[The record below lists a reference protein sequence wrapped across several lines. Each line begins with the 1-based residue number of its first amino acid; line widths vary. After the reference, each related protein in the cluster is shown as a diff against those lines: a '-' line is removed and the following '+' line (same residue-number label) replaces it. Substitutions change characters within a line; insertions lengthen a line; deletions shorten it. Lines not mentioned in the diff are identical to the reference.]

1 MTRRIAVLIAS
12 LLAMAMTAAGI
23 QLLAPER
30 DTYTLTADV
39 VQAPNLFEG
48 GRVMVR
54 GVQVGEIT
62 SVVPNE
68 NSVRLTLEVDSDV
81 EVPADA
87 NLAVIPITVI
97 SDRYVQ
103 LMPAYDGSGPLMQD
117 SDHIPLART
126 SIPAELD
133 EVLAELKGL
142 LGALEPRPGERN
154 GPLARLVT
162 ALDQGLKGRSDD
174 LKGTLAGSATVL
186 SNLAG
191 SQSQIVGLVRN
202 LDQLFLALADRSTE
216 LMQVNER
223 FAVVAESLVADQ
235 ANLEGTIENL
245 ALLADE
251 TAGLLERSGDDLG
264 SSFGRLGHVLG
275 RVLEHESE
283 LQRAMRWTNVISEA
297 LGATDASGRGRFA
310 YSGRQA
316 APGTPES
323 SYNYRL
329 ETRDTIACERIERVM
344 GVVEVFTPNPTVDD
358 VMVSLLSYIPEE
370 YHEHL
375 DFLLRQLVDLCTD
388 ALPAP
393 PLSESQA
400 LRVQALV
407 DELGREEVLR
417 LVARYLVEG
426 VGL

>member
-1 MTRRIAVLIAS
+1 MTRRIVVFVSS
-12 LLAMAMTAAGI
+12 LLALVLAAASIRLAMPAA
-23 QLLAPER
+23 
-30 DTYTLTADV
+30 DTYTFTADV
-39 VQAPNLFEG
+39 AQAPNLFEG

-62 SVVPNE
+62 SVVPDE
-68 NSVRLTLEVDSDV
+68 DRVRLTLEIDREV

-87 NLAVIPITVI
+87 TLAVIPITVI

-103 LMPAYDGSGPLMQD
+103 LMPAYDGTGPLMRD
-117 SDHIPLART
+117 DGHIPLSRT

-142 LGALEPRPGERN
+142 LGALEPRPGETN

-162 ALDQGLKGRSDD
+162 ALDRGLRGRSAD
-174 LKGTLAGSATVL
+174 LAGTLKGSATVL

-191 SQSQIVGLVRN
+191 STGQITGLIRN
-202 LDQLFLALADRSTE
+202 LDELFLALADRSTE
-216 LMQVNER
+216 LMLVNER
-223 FAVVAESLVADQ
+223 FAVVAESLAADQ
-235 ANLEGTIENL
+235 SNLEGTIENL

-275 RVLEHESE
+275 RVLKHESE
-283 LQRAMRWTNVISEA
+283 LQRAMRWTNVIAEA
-297 LGATDASGRGRFA
+297 LGATNGNERGRFA

-323 SYNYRL
+323 AYNYRL
-329 ETRDTIACERIERVM
+329 ETRDTIACERIERVK

-370 YHEHL
+370 YHEDL
-375 DFLLRQLVDLCTD
+375 DFLLRQLIALCTD
-388 ALPAP
+388 AAPAP
-393 PLSESQA
+393 PLSEAQA
-400 LRVQALV
+400 ARIQTLV
-407 DELGREEVLR
+407 DRLGREEVLEM
-417 LVARYLVEG
+417 LARYLVEG
-426 VGL
+426 TAR